1 MSVFGG
7 PDPGPE
13 DELGGMDPKGKRDD
27 LGGPDP
33 GPEDELGGPDPAGQR
48 DDLGGPDPAGQEDEL
63 RTQD

>member
-1 MSVFGG
+1 MSLVART
-7 PDPGPE
+7 PGLKMSWAARTAAQS
-13 DELGGMDPKGKRDD
+13 DELGTDT
-27 LGGPDP
+27 